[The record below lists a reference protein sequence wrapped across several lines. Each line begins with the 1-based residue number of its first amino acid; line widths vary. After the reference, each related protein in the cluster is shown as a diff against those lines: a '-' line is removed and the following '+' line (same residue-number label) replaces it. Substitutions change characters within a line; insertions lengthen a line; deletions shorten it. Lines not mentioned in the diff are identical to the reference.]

1 MFGNISV
8 QNLASVYR
16 LIKPIF
22 SLFTLDTTIILSFE
36 FYKQIRN
43 KLIFL
48 FDFAIIFFFILIVH
62 AHAISREEGKVKHF
76 EIQDYVQGPCQQNV
90 HYKERRNKRNKNKNK
105 NKKAKIRDKKKN
117 IQTKTA
123 DENIKAKTR
132 DKSRNIQAKRTD
144 ENIKANTRD
153 KNRKFQTK
161 TTDENKKAKTK
172 DKKLKWILPFTSVSL
187 SNKELGL
194 RR

>member
-1 MFGNISV
+1 MCANISV

-22 SLFTLDTTIILSFE
+22 SPFILDTTIILSFE

-48 FDFAIIFFFILIVH
+48 LDFAIIFFFILIVH

-105 NKKAKIRDKKKN
+105 NKKAKIRDKNK
-117 IQTKTA
+117 
-123 DENIKAKTR
+123 NIKAKTR
-132 DKSRNIQAKRTD
+132 DKNRNIQAK
-144 ENIKANTRD
+144 
-153 KNRKFQTK
+153 
-161 TTDENKKAKTK
+161 TTDTNKKAKTK